1 MTTFMKK
8 ILKIFLEIN
17 IIANMVMVLFS
28 CENSLDKVK
37 EFIDTDTINGVLA
50 YNVTITRSDSGFV
63 QARLVAPVM
72 HSIDGDSSILEFP
85 KGFDAYILNKYGRPT
100 SKIRGDY
107 GIRYDKEEMI
117 FLKDSVVVENIDD
130 KEIMYTETLYWNQK
144 TSKIYTRNHV
154 KIVSPDKV
162 IYGDSLNANEDFS
175 QRVIHG
181 MRATLEIE
189 DEN

>member
-1 MTTFMKK
+1 
-8 ILKIFLEIN
+8 
-17 IIANMVMVLFS
+17 
-28 CENSLDKVK
+28 
-37 EFIDTDTINGVLA
+37 
-50 YNVTITRSDSGFV
+50 
-63 QARLVAPVM
+63 
-72 HSIDGDSSILEFP
+72 
-85 KGFDAYILNKYGRPT
+85 
-100 SKIRGDY
+100 
-107 GIRYDKEEMI
+107 MI

-144 TSKIYTRNHV
+144 TSKVYTRNHV